1 MSTPY
6 KFAPLPSSAS
16 VADLVTMAVCA
27 WFLVAAVTILAD
39 PARADAPAA
48 AVAVAAVES
57 PAPLAAAPVIAPE
70 ARLTIVVQA
79 PRLKPSA
86 SL

>member
-6 KFAPLPSSAS
+6 KFAPVPSSAS

-39 PARADAPAA
+39 PAKAPAPAA
-48 AVAVAAVES
+48 VAAAVES
-57 PAPLAAAPVIAPE
+57 RAPLAAAPVIAPE

-79 PRLKPSA
+79 PRLRPSA